1 MAHSS
6 LAKLY
11 IGDNPNYSNS
21 SYRTG
26 KNLIVL
32 HHMAGIL
39 TPQQCNNALRSR
51 RGSIHYA
58 IGNDGTIG
66 WGIDENEVAWH
77 AGNWPINQRSIG
89 IEISDSAIGGDW
101 PISNAALNS
110 TIRVVADIA
119 KRNNMGKLV
128 NGKNIG
134 YHSMYAATT
143 CPGPDVKGK
152 FQYIIDEA
160 NKINGGGP
168 APTPTP
174 TPTPKDKFL
183 PAKGY
188 WGPGDNDKRVG
199 QIASFMRRV
208 FPAYTSAK
216 ALGPYYGP
224 YLKSSILQFQKRT
237 GMSRVDCDGCVGPL
251 TLAKLRSY
259 GAPF

>member
-1 MAHSS
+1 MAHSP
-6 LAKLY
+6 LAKVY
-11 IGDNPNYSNS
+11 IGENKNYSGPG
-21 SYRTG
+21 YRTG

-39 TPQQCNNALRSR
+39 TPQQCNNALKGRG
-51 RGSIHYA
+51 GSIHYA

-89 IEISDSAIGGDW
+89 IEVSNSALGGDW
-101 PISNAALNS
+101 PVSEAAYESAIKL
-110 TIRVVADIA
+110 IADIA

-128 NGKNIG
+128 VGKNFG
-134 YHSMYAATT
+134 YHGMYASTA
-143 CPGPDVKGK
+143 CAGPTLISRMQNIADAV
-152 FQYIIDEA
+152 
-160 NKINGGGP
+160 NGSQ
-168 APTPTP
+168 PTPP
-174 TPTPKDKFL
+174 TPPAPKDKFL

-188 WGPGDNDKRVG
+188 WGPGDNDPKVG
-199 QIASFMRRV
+199 QIASFMRRM

-224 YLKSSILQFQKRT
+224 YLKASILEFQKRT
-237 GMSRVDCDGCVGPL
+237 RMAKKDQDGCVGPK

-259 GAPF
+259 GFPY

>member
-1 MAHSS
+1 MAHSP
-6 LAKLY
+6 LATQY
-11 IGDNPNYSNS
+11 IGANKNFSGP

-39 TPQQCNNALRSR
+39 TPTQCNNALKGRG
-51 RGSIHYA
+51 GSIHYA
-58 IGNDGTIG
+58 IGNDGSIG
-66 WGIDENEVAWH
+66 WGIDEDEVAWH

-89 IEISDSAIGGDW
+89 IEISNSAIGGDW
-101 PISNAALNS
+101 PISDAALNS
-110 TIRVVADIA
+110 TIKVVADIA
-119 KRNNMGKLV
+119 KRNNMGTLV

-134 YHSMYAATT
+134 YHSMYAATA
-143 CPGPDVKGK
+143 CPGPYVKGK

-160 NKINGGGP
+160 NKINGGQPGP
-168 APTPTP
+168 SPTPTP
-174 TPTPKDKFL
+174 TPTDPFL
-183 PAKGY
+183 PSKGY

-216 ALGPYYGP
+216 ALGNYYGP
-224 YLKSSILQFQKRT
+224 YIKSSILEFQKRT
-237 GMSRVDCDGCVGPL
+237 KMSKVDCDGCVGPK

-259 GAPF
+259 GFPY

>member
-1 MAHSS
+1 MAHSP
-6 LAKLY
+6 LAKTY
-11 IGDNPNYSNS
+11 IGDNKNYSS
-21 SYRTG
+21 PSYRTG

-39 TPQQCNNALRSR
+39 TPQQCNNALKGRG
-51 RGSIHYA
+51 GSIHYA

-66 WGIDENEVAWH
+66 WGIDENEVAWQ

-89 IEISDSAIGGDW
+89 IEVSNSAIGGDW
-101 PISNAALNS
+101 PVSEAAYES
-110 TIRVVADIA
+110 TIKLIADIA

-128 NGKNIG
+128 VGQNFG
-134 YHSMYAATT
+134 YHGMYASTA
-143 CPGPDVKGK
+143 CAGPTLIGRMQNIADAV
-152 FQYIIDEA
+152 
-160 NKINGGGP
+160 NGSQPTPP
-168 APTPTP
+168 APTPTDP
-174 TPTPKDKFL
+174 FL

-188 WGPGDNDKRVG
+188 WGPGDNDQRVA

-224 YLKSSILQFQKRT
+224 YLKASILEFQKRT
-237 GMSRVDCDGCVGPL
+237 QMAKKDQDGCVGPK

>member
-6 LAKLY
+6 LATQY
-11 IGDNPNYSNS
+11 IGANKNYSGTG
-21 SYRTG
+21 YRTG

-39 TPQQCNNALRSR
+39 TPVQCNNALKGRG
-51 RGSIHYA
+51 GSIHYA

-89 IEISDSAIGGDW
+89 IEVSNSAIGGDW
-101 PISNAALNS
+101 PVSEAAYEA
-110 TIRVVADIA
+110 TIKLIADIA

-128 NGKNIG
+128 VGQNFG
-134 YHSMYAATT
+134 YHGMYASTACAGPTLISRMQNIADAVNGSQPT
-143 CPGPDVKGK
+143 PGPSPK
-152 FQYIIDEA
+152 
-160 NKINGGGP
+160 
-168 APTPTP
+168 
-174 TPTPKDKFL
+174 PKDPFL

-188 WGPGDNDKRVG
+188 WGPGDNDPKVA
-199 QIASFMRRV
+199 QIAAFMRRV

-216 ALGPYYGP
+216 ALGPIYGP
-224 YLKSSILQFQKRT
+224 YIKASILEFQKRT
-237 GMSRVDCDGCVGPL
+237 GMSKVDCDGCVGPK

-259 GAPF
+259 GFPY